1 MFDPT
6 WVLHKTYLITC
17 KLPQYPSEK
26 NVNKSNKISYFN
38 NSIEWLRKN
47 CKSDQEK
54 ILKWIALCDDICSK
68 MDMIAK
74 EIIEFSCKWNLC
86 PMAWPQWQ
94 ELPLKICGCTHHL
107 FSYTNVW
114 VIFLF
119 SIIYH
124 VCLIWLH
131 PPQNIQWFWDHAF
144 IKILKPTFHL
154 ISLI

>member
-1 MFDPT
+1 MIFRSSKITQSANYWIDVIIYESTTSETICIILYESAITKRASFTKLFDPT

-86 PMAWPQWQ
+86 PW
-94 ELPLKICGCTHHL
+94 LDH
-107 FSYTNVW
+107 NDRN
-114 VIFLF
+114 
-119 SIIYH
+119 YH
-124 VCLIWLH
+124 
-131 PPQNIQWFWDHAF
+131 
-144 IKILKPTFHL
+144 
-154 ISLI
+154 